1 MSVEKPS
8 ILDLLLETDAEKFQH
23 SNTKDFEI
31 TRLSEKIGEKF
42 IVQCSTLTSE
52 KIRHV
57 AEISKN
63 NIDTKT
69 YSILESCRI
78 EGKKINSK
86 ELMEKF
92 GAITPPELI
101 EKLLLPGEI
110 QSLYDE
116 ISTLS
121 GYARNAVEEIKN

>member
-1 MSVEKPS
+1 MS
-8 ILDLLLETDAEKFQH
+8 ILDLLLETDIEKLKQNN
-23 SNTKDFEI
+23 SKDFEV

-42 IVQCSTLTSE
+42 IVQCSPLTSE
-52 KIRHV
+52 KIRHI

-63 NIDTKT
+63 DTDTKT

-92 GAITPPELI
+92 GAVTPPELI
-101 EKLLLPGEI
+101 EKILLPGEMHA
-110 QSLYDE
+110 LYTE